1 MPSATKISWLTKVV
15 GPLMILGTHWLT
27 LHFQRRV
34 VMSVE
39 YVKYYSYPE
48 SKKDPKTIQNEK
60 RCVNVSIISRSATK
74 SMCH

>member
-1 MPSATKISWLTKVV
+1 
-15 GPLMILGTHWLT
+15 
-27 LHFQRRV
+27 
-34 VMSVE
+34 MSVE
-39 YVKYYSYPE
+39 YVKYHSYPE